1 MSNET
6 EQPMS
11 EEEAQKRIASAFATL
26 DSVYLLHAPVD
37 QNEEAWRCG
46 HCDVQWPCATEAII
60 LEGLGLISDETSSS
74 ESPSGEHQ
82 PSN

>member
-6 EQPMS
+6 EQPATT
-11 EEEAQKRIASAFATL
+11 EEVQQRVAAAFATL
-26 DSVYLLHAPVD
+26 DRIYLLHAPAD
-37 QNEEAWRCG
+37 AEAEAWECG
-46 HCDVQWPCATEAII
+46 HCNVQWPCMTEALI

-74 ESPSGEHQ
+74 ESPSDEHQ

>member
-11 EEEAQKRIASAFATL
+11 EQEAQERIASAFATL
-26 DSVYLLHAPVD
+26 DRIYLLHAPADDKAEVW
-37 QNEEAWRCG
+37 ECG
-46 HCDVQWPCATEAII
+46 YCKVQWPCDTEAII

-74 ESPSGEHQ
+74 ESPSDEHQ

>member
-11 EEEAQKRIASAFATL
+11 EQEAQQRIAAAFATL
-26 DSVYLLHAPVD
+26 DRVYLLHAPAD
-37 QNEEAWRCG
+37 DKAEIWQCG

-74 ESPSGEHQ
+74 ESPSDEHQ

>member
-1 MSNET
+1 MSET

-11 EEEAQKRIASAFATL
+11 EQEAQKRIAAAFATL
-26 DSVYLLHAPVD
+26 DNVYMLHAPVD
-37 QNEEAWRCG
+37 QKVEVWRCG
-46 HCDVQWPCATEAII
+46 HCDVVWPCATEAII

-74 ESPSGEHQ
+74 ESPSDEHQ

>member
-1 MSNET
+1 MSET

-11 EEEAQKRIASAFATL
+11 EQEAQKRIAAAFATL
-26 DSVYLLHAPVD
+26 DNVYMLHAPVD
-37 QNEEAWRCG
+37 QEAEVWRCG
-46 HCDVQWPCATEAII
+46 HCDVVWQCATEAII

-74 ESPSGEHQ
+74 ESPSDEHK